1 MKRMTSGKKQRR
13 GYGSSAK
20 KTRVQPPE
28 TNGLPVFRESA
39 LTKSDFRYYKED
51 FRLDKKID

>member
-1 MKRMTSGKKQRR
+1 MTSGKKQRR

-28 TNGLPVFRESA
+28 TIGLPVFRESA